1 MKIVSI
7 VSNDKTYQPKVYEK
21 LISKKYKYFDS
32 LIIVPFT
39 NKVMPPIKMIIFL
52 FNLYGAKGFIIK
64 FIQVCVCNILSFF
77 ENFFT
82 FSRSYSLS
90 NIAKKYDI
98 PVYHFSK
105 LNDPELIRLLKSIAP
120 DLIISSQGHYL
131 SRQILKI
138 PKYGCINKHAG
149 LLPKYRG
156 AYPVFWAML
165 NDECKI
171 GVSIHFINDKIDGG
185 DIIIQEQIMISKT
198 DTFEEIY
205 SKVIKITPDLFVKA
219 IDAIQNNNIVVIE
232 NNDKNSSYY
241 SFPEKNDIVKFR
253 EKGLR
258 II

>member
-90 NIAKKYDI
+90 NIAKK
-98 PVYHFSK
+98 V
-105 LNDPELIRLLKSIAP
+105 
-120 DLIISSQGHYL
+120 
-131 SRQILKI
+131 
-138 PKYGCINKHAG
+138 
-149 LLPKYRG
+149 
-156 AYPVFWAML
+156 
-165 NDECKI
+165 
-171 GVSIHFINDKIDGG
+171 
-185 DIIIQEQIMISKT
+185 
-198 DTFEEIY
+198 
-205 SKVIKITPDLFVKA
+205 
-219 IDAIQNNNIVVIE
+219 
-232 NNDKNSSYY
+232 
-241 SFPEKNDIVKFR
+241 
-253 EKGLR
+253 
-258 II
+258 